1 MIARSCDA
9 LWLAAAVLLV
19 AALPAGTTAA
29 EVGSVEPEDLAR
41 ATIGYACAASSVHQL
56 ETLAGD
62 LPGVRATKGWVRHG
76 GREVTGWRIVLTLDG
91 GRLTLDG
98 MGRVGSPRQVTAR
111 YDADGGHPVLFAEA
125 DDRCVIQMAR
135 RLLYEEGTAHSIE
148 YLDGTLR
155 ASAVA
160 LLNPPVPPPDV
171 PPILVG
177 LIDTGVN
184 YLLPEISAGLAR
196 DPQGRL
202 LGYDYE
208 DLDDRPFDV
217 PTHAAL
223 SDHHHGTQVA
233 ALLLGEAP
241 AGKLVPYRYP
251 HSNMTRMATLI
262 DDAAADGLR
271 ILNVSLSGIDRAP
284 WLPFFEAAR
293 RHPEILFVVAAGNHG
308 RSIDREPVYPAAFD
322 LDNLVVVTSADA
334 GGRLSHG
341 ANWGSRVDL
350 LVHGEGMLALDFDG
364 ERRLVS
370 GSSYAA
376 ARVSALAACL
386 LAAHLE
392 WRTEQLK
399 AGLFGQAEP
408 VEGGAVAKG
417 FIPDAALGQR
427 GACRQE

>member
-9 LWLAAAVLLV
+9 WRVAAAALVLAV
-19 AALPAGTTAA
+19 LPARATVA
-29 EVGSVEPEDLAR
+29 EAGPVQPEDLAR
-41 ATIGYACAASSVHQL
+41 ATIGYACAASSVHEL
-56 ETLAGD
+56 ESLAGD
-62 LPGVRATKGWVRHG
+62 LPGVRATKGWIRHS
-76 GREVTGWRIVLTLDG
+76 GREVTGWRVVLTLDP

-98 MGRVGSPRQVTAR
+98 MGRVGSPRQVTAQ
-111 YDADGGHPVLFAEA
+111 YDADGKHPVLFAEA
-125 DDRCVIQMAR
+125 DDRCLIQMAR
-135 RLLYEEGTAHSIE
+135 RLRYEGDTARSIE
-148 YLDGTLR
+148 YLDGTFR

-160 LLNPPVPPPDV
+160 LLNPPIPPPAA

-196 DPQGRL
+196 DARGRL

-241 AGKLVPYRYP
+241 TGKIVPYRYP
-251 HSNMTRMATLI
+251 HSSMIRMAALI
-262 DDAAADGLR
+262 DDAAAHGLK

-334 GGRLSHG
+334 GGGLSDG

-350 LVHGEGMLALDFDG
+350 MVHGEGMLALDFDG
-364 ERRLVS
+364 ERRPVS

-386 LAAHLE
+386 LAATPE
-392 WRTEQLK
+392 WRTDQLK
-399 AGLFGQAEP
+399 AALLREGEP
-408 VEGGAVAKG
+408 VEGGAVAYG
-417 FIPDAALGQR
+417 LIPDAALGHR
-427 GACRQE
+427 GACGKE